1 MVNITQESQEIDPIN
16 KEENVLDIFTVIQGL
31 DERRKLKLTSEE
43 KKNYFNQYGVLIHDF
58 GKFEFRKISE
68 NKI

>member
-1 MVNITQESQEIDPIN
+1 MMNITHESQEIDPVN

-43 KKNYFNQYGVLIHDF
+43 KKKYFN
-58 GKFEFRKISE
+58 
-68 NKI
+68 

>member
-16 KEENVLDIFTVIQGL
+16 KEENVLDIFTVIQRL

-43 KKNYFNQYGVLIHDF
+43 KKFILTSTVY
-58 GKFEFRKISE
+58 
-68 NKI
+68 

>member
-1 MVNITQESQEIDPIN
+1 MVNITYGSQEIDPVN

-43 KKNYFNQYGVLIHDF
+43 KKNLF
-58 GKFEFRKISE
+58 
-68 NKI
+68 